1 LLKNNY
7 IQYYQKVIIGFM
19 IKTSGGLR
27 ASSKALLPVL
37 FEYFFPT
44 R

>member
-1 LLKNNY
+1 
-7 IQYYQKVIIGFM
+7 M